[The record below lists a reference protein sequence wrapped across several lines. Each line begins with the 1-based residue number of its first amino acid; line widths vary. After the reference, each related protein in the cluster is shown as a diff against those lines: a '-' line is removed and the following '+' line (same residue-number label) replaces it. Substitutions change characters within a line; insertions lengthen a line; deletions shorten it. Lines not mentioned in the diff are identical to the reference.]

1 MDYIV
6 VEGVR
11 PYDGRYE
18 FDLAGQELTTR
29 EWGWIKRLSG
39 YLPLT
44 VEEGLSDPELIV
56 VFAVIALRRAGKVE
70 PKDVPQR
77 LRAAERC
84 ALRLGDHDG
93 DGRRGGG
100 GGDEPSSAKL
110 DLERRH
116 FWAKFEA
123 ELGDIAAVPE
133 SLWDARLGYFGIGPE
148 EVGELTPAQLL
159 GCVDLFSA
167 MHGGGE

>member
-18 FDLAGQELTTR
+18 FDLEGSPLTTR

-44 VEEGLSDPELIV
+44 VDEGARDPELIV

-70 PKDVPQR
+70 PRDVPAVFET
-77 LRAAERC
+77 LSDAPFGSTVTMET
-84 ALRLGDHDG
+84 DVVEEEDKPSPPP
-93 DGRRGGG
+93 
-100 GGDEPSSAKL
+100 PSSTSSDATSGPSSPKSSETSPPTL
-110 DLERRH
+110 AASGTHGSATSLSARR
-116 FWAKFEA
+116 
-123 ELGDIAAVPE
+123 
-133 SLWDARLGYFGIGPE
+133 R
-148 EVGELTPAQLL
+148 
-159 GCVDLFSA
+159 SA
-167 MHGGGE
+167 S

>member
-18 FDLAGQELTTR
+18 FDLEGQALTTR

-44 VEEGLSDPELIV
+44 VDEGARDPELIV

-70 PKDVPQR
+70 PRDVPAVFET
-77 LRAAERC
+77 LSDAPFGSTITMETDVVEEEAEEKRPPPESSTSS
-84 ALRLGDHDG
+84 GDTSG
-93 DGRRGGG
+93 
-100 GGDEPSSAKL
+100 PSSQKSSETLAL
-110 DLERRH
+110 SPNRSGTPGSVTSLSAQER
-116 FWAKFEA
+116 
-123 ELGDIAAVPE
+123 
-133 SLWDARLGYFGIGPE
+133 
-148 EVGELTPAQLL
+148 
-159 GCVDLFSA
+159 SA
-167 MHGGGE
+167 S